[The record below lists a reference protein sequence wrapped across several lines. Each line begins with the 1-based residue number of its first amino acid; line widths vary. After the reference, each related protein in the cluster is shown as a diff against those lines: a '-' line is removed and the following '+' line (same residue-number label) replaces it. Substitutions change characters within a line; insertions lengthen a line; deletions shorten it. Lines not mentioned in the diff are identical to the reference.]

1 MGDNKAVSLDGGL
14 PSSDEICLSLDEV
27 NSDTWDKL
35 TNKRTQ
41 KQNQVFSPK
50 LLNRSCLYLPTPIP
64 STP

>member
-1 MGDNKAVSLDGGL
+1 MGGNKAVSLEGGL
-14 PSSDEICLSLDEV
+14 SSSDEICLSLDEV

-50 LLNRSCLYLPTPIP
+50 LLNRSRL
-64 STP
+64 